1 MEAKK
6 GSEAAE
12 NSVKPIGS
20 EPSVKQPQLR
30 QRYLKIYQLVWEHNA
45 LTSIKRHFVNNQKC
59 ALKSIAFIHIAVKY
73 KSYCSHRRC

>member
-45 LTSIKRHFVNNQKC
+45 LTPIKRHFVNNQKC
-59 ALKSIAFIHIAVKY
+59 ALKSLAFIHIAMKY
-73 KSYCSHRRC
+73 EVLLS